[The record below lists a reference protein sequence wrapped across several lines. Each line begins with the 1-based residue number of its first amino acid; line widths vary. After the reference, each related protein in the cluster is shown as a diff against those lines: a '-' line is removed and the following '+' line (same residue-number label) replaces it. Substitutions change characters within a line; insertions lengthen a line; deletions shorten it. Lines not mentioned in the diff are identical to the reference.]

1 MALRIARE
9 KVYLPLPI
17 DGEHIQ
23 AMQGK
28 KVYFLPISETCIP
41 KCVINELMGIG
52 SRAVARGLVIQ
63 DRGLDGPKALI
74 KEAGFE
80 VIYSVHCG
88 IAMKNG
94 VPNLR
99 MSHIELLDFGLWWKK
114 GKFYQHEN
122 ERSSQ

>member
-1 MALRIARE
+1 MKGGLDFKLE
-9 KVYLPLPI
+9 VK
-17 DGEHIQ
+17 
-23 AMQGK
+23 GK
-28 KVYFLPISETCIP
+28 K
-41 KCVINELMGIG
+41 IG
-52 SRAVARGLVIQ
+52 FVLTGSFCKFSNTILKM
-63 DRGLDGPKALI
+63 KALI

-122 ERSSQ
+122 ERSNQ